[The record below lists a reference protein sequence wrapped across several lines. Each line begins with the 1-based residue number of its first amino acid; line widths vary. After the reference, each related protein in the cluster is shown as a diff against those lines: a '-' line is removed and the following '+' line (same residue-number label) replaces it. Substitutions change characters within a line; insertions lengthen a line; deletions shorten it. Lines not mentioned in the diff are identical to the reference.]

1 MAKKKKKKEIIQ
13 MPIKFYAVK
22 EGRESNIIVDTWD
35 ECKKLVHKYPKAK
48 YKSFTSLSEAKRYLE
63 TEQVYLATD
72 KQMDYLKDLAKEGG
86 YVVKNTP
93 TAVQATKLINFLLGK
108 GGEPACLF
116 EILEFEV

>member
-1 MAKKKKKKEIIQ
+1 M
-13 MPIKFYAVK
+13 
-22 EGRESNIIVDTWD
+22 GTWD

-48 YKSFTSLSEAKRYLE
+48 YKSFTSLREAEQYLT

-93 TAVQATKLINFLLGK
+93 TTVQATKIINFLLGN

-116 EILEFEV
+116 EILEFEI